1 MSPSIPVATDSPI
14 ELRGK
19 RASSV
24 ILHRV
29 PPERVGE
36 FMNWERGITRA
47 AERFPGYQAT
57 DVYPPDDPRKRE
69 WVVVIHFDDPR
80 DLKRWTDSPER
91 HEWSDRLGDGM
102 RDFRMKT
109 LPDGFASWFAGI
121 VEGGPAPW
129 QMALTVVLGLYPTVM
144 LLNIVLGRYLSP
156 LGLAASML
164 IGNLLSVSTLQWVVM
179 PPLQRAFR
187 PWFQADGPG
196 RTASLVVGAVLVAAL
211 LLVMVILFR
220 RVTG

>member
-1 MSPSIPVATDSPI
+1 VSPSIPITTDVPI

-29 PPERVGE
+29 PPERVDE

-47 AERFPGYQAT
+47 AESFAGYQST
-57 DVYPPDDPRKRE
+57 DIYPPDDPRKRE
-69 WVVVIHFDDPR
+69 WIVVIHFDDTQN
-80 DLKRWTDSPER
+80 LKRWTDSPER
-91 HEWSDRLGDGM
+91 IEWSGKLGTGM

-109 LPDGFASWFAGI
+109 LPNGFASWFAGM

-144 LLNIVLGRYLSP
+144 LLNIFIGQHLSP

-164 IGNLLSVSTLQWVVM
+164 VGNLLSVSILQWVVM
-179 PPLQRAFR
+179 PPLQRALR
-187 PWFQADGPG
+187 PWFQADGPKK
-196 RTASLVVGAVLVAAL
+196 TATLIVGAAIIAAL
-211 LLVMVILFR
+211 LMGMVVLFR

>member
-1 MSPSIPVATDSPI
+1 VD
-14 ELRGK
+14 
-19 RASSV
+19 
-24 ILHRV
+24 
-29 PPERVGE
+29 E
-36 FMNWERGITRA
+36 FMNWERGITQA

-69 WVVVIHFDDPR
+69 WIVVIHFDESR

-91 HEWSDRLGDGM
+91 HEWSGKLGDGM

-109 LPDGFASWFAGI
+109 LPDGFASWFAGM

-144 LLNIVLGRYLSP
+144 MLNIFLGHTLSP
-156 LGLAASML
+156 LGMAASML
-164 IGNLLSVSTLQWVVM
+164 VGNLLSVSILQWVVM
-179 PPLQRAFR
+179 PPLQRALR
-187 PWFQADGPG
+187 PWFQADGRKKAATLG
-196 RTASLVVGAVLVAAL
+196 GGAVLIAAL
-211 LLVMVILFR
+211 LLGMVVLLR